1 MTLVVRPATPADRP
15 ALLEQSWQLNLYED
29 PISQDRRIDKP
40 GAEDT
45 LATQLGKVERSG
57 GVALVAER
65 DGAVVGHLFLSFESH
80 PPYVRAEK
88 RDYAYVVEF
97 FVRAEARGSGIG
109 RALLNEAERIAA
121 TRGLRQIMIGVLAGN
136 GLAERAYLG
145 YGFRPYATELVKTI
159 GE

>member
-1 MTLVVRPATPADRP
+1 MRLVVRFATPADRP
-15 ALLEQSWQLNLYED
+15 ALLEQSWQLNLHED
-29 PISQDRRIDKP
+29 PISQDRRTDRP

-45 LATQLGKVERSG
+45 LATQLEKVERSG

-65 DGAVVGHLFLSFESH
+65 GGA
-80 PPYVRAEK
+80 
-88 RDYAYVVEF
+88 
-97 FVRAEARGSGIG
+97 
-109 RALLNEAERIAA
+109 AA
-121 TRGLRQIMIGVLAGN
+121 RGLRQIMIGVLAGN